1 MSKIITYVMRGN
13 QPESHHEAKCI
24 IKDLQKNIIF
34 STKHNNDLIFPR
46 SAIKIF
52 QAIPFASSGAINKFH
67 LNSKQIALACS
78 SHSGEL
84 FHIKESVDEIKVM
97 VKEQNGRVRKL
108 EQQTSA
114 IKAIGSSV
122 AVVFS
127 AVIGWLFNTRS

>member
-1 MSKIITYVMRGN
+1 MPRKLVQSDVKGVKNLKGINMNKARIDEWRVVVESRLEELTIIN
-13 QPESHHEAKCI
+13 AK
-24 IKDLQKNIIF
+24 Q
-34 STKHNNDLIFPR
+34 
-46 SAIKIF
+46 
-52 QAIPFASSGAINKFH
+52 SS
-67 LNSKQIALACS
+67 
-78 SHSGEL
+78 EL